1 MMALASVV
9 WLEEGIEDLTWMLSG
24 EQCDKTRS
32 KEAWNALISSRDTE
46 VGSGRRRQADNDA
59 FAMTS

>member
-1 MMALASVV
+1 MIALASGI
-9 WLEEGIEDLTWMLSG
+9 LAGEGIENLTWMLSG

-32 KEAWNALISSRDTE
+32 KESWNALISSRDTE
-46 VGSGRRRQADNDA
+46 VGSGRRRQADKDA